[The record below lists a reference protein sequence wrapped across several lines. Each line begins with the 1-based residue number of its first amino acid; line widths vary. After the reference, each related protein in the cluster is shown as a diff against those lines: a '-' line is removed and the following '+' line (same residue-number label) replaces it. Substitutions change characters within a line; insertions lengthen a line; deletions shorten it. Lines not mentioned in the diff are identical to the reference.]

1 MYEYV
6 MVRYGDLTLK
16 GRNQNIFKRT
26 LNNQLRF
33 KLSKLDVKIEF
44 QHDLIYIQLGETD
57 VEEVIKVLKTVAG
70 ISSYSKVLK
79 TEYDFEKI
87 TEKAVELI
95 IAETKGRITTFKI
108 ETKRADKSVPLTSLE
123 ITQQLSKLILSKVDN
138 LKVDVHHPEM
148 TFHIEVRRD
157 ATYLYM
163 NRIPAIGGFPV
174 SIGGKAMVL
183 LSGGIDSPVSAFLAM
198 KKGLEVDCIHFE
210 STPLTSIES
219 AQKVI
224 DLTEKLAKF
233 APKYKINL
241 HMVPFRNLHEQLMLH
256 VNESYIIT
264 VMRRMMYRIATD
276 LALKN
281 NCLAL
286 VSGDSVGQVASQT
299 LESMNTIQV
308 VTNHLILRPLATY
321 DKMEIV
327 KIAQEIDTLTIS
339 NRPFSDCCTV
349 YVPKNPII
357 RPKIENAER
366 NESRFDYKAFI
377 EEAVT
382 NTKTI
387 VIDADEHLDI
397 QSKGLIVSEC
407 L

>member
-6 MVRYGDLTLK
+6 MIRYGDLTLK
-16 GRNQNIFKRT
+16 GRNRNIFKRT
-26 LNNQLRF
+26 LNDQIRF
-33 KLSKLDVKIEF
+33 KLSKFDVKIEF
-44 QHDLIYIQLGETD
+44 QHDLIYVKLNNTD
-57 VEEVIKVLKTVAG
+57 VQDVINVLKTIAG

-79 TEYDFEKI
+79 TIYDFDQI

-95 IAETKGRITTFKI
+95 KAETKGRVTTFKV
-108 ETKRADKSVPLTSLE
+108 ETKRADKSIPLTSQD
-123 ITQQLSKLILSKVDN
+123 ITKQLSGRILSNVDN

-148 TFHIEVRRD
+148 TFNIEVRKD
-157 ATYLYM
+157 ATYLYID
-163 NRIPAIGGFPV
+163 RIPAIGGFPV

-198 KKGLEVDCIHFE
+198 KKGLQVECIHFE

-233 APKYKINL
+233 SPNYKMKL
-241 HMVPFRNLHEQLMLH
+241 HMVPFRNLHEQLMIH

-264 VMRRMMYRIATD
+264 VMRRMMYRISTE
-276 LALKN
+276 LAIAN

-299 LESMNTIQV
+299 LESMNAIQV
-308 VTNHLILRPLATY
+308 VTDHLILRPLATY

-327 KIAQEIDTLTIS
+327 KLATVIDTLEIS

-357 RPKIENAER
+357 RPKAEKAEK
-366 NESRFDYKAFI
+366 NEAKFDYKAFI
-377 EEAVT
+377 EEAVA

-387 VIDADEHLDI
+387 IIDAEKHLDI
-397 QSKGLIVSEC
+397 QSKGLVVSEC

>member
-26 LNNQLRF
+26 LNDQLRF

-44 QHDLIYIQLGETD
+44 QHDLIYIKLGDTD

-70 ISSYSKVLK
+70 ISSYSKVVK

-87 TEKAVELI
+87 TEKAVEII
-95 IAETKGRITTFKI
+95 IAETQGRVTTFKV
-108 ETKRADKSVPLTSLE
+108 ETKRADKSIPLTSQE
-123 ITQQLSKLILSKVDN
+123 ITQQLSKKILSKVDN

-148 TFHIEVRRD
+148 TLYIEVRKD
-157 ATYLYM
+157 ATYLYVD
-163 NRIPAIGGFPV
+163 RIPAIGGFPV
-174 SIGGKAMVL
+174 SIGGKVMVL
-183 LSGGIDSPVSAFLAM
+183 LSGGIDSPVSAFLSM
-198 KKGLEVDCIHFE
+198 KKGLQVECIHFE

-224 DLTEKLAKF
+224 DLTEKLAKYS
-233 APKYKINL
+233 PNYKIKL
-241 HMVPFRNLHEQLMLH
+241 HMVPFRNLHEQLMIH
-256 VNESYIIT
+256 VNQSYIIT

-276 LALKN
+276 LAVKN

-299 LESMNTIQV
+299 LESMNAIQV
-308 VTNHLILRPLATY
+308 VTDHLILRPLATY

-327 KIAQEIDTLTIS
+327 KIAKDIDTLEIS

-349 YVPKNPII
+349 YVPKNPVI
-357 RPKIENAER
+357 RPKIEMAER
-366 NESRFDYKAFI
+366 NESKFDFNAYI

-382 NTKTI
+382 NTKT
-387 VIDADEHLDI
+387 VLLEAETHLDI
-397 QSKGLIVSEC
+397 QSVGLIVSEC